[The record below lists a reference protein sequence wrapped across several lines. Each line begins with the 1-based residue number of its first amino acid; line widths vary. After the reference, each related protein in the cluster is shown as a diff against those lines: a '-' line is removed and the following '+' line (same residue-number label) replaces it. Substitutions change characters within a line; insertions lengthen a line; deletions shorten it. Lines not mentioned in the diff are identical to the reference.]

1 MSLNSIFQYFVPKD
15 KKVFFPLFE
24 QASSNV
30 VAMAT
35 TLVEAVNSGQVA
47 TTEDLY
53 RQIDKLEGKG
63 DEITH
68 QIYLE
73 LGKNFITPFDR
84 EDIHALATAIDDV
97 ADYIQGAANRMLLY
111 NIGAANEHI
120 KKLSELILQASID
133 LEKAVKELKDL
144 RNVRNIADSCIRIN
158 SVENQADY
166 VFDRAVADLFL
177 FEKDAIQLIKYK
189 EIYAALETATD
200 MCEDAAN
207 VMESILVK
215 NASAKVYTLAYIPFQ
230 WLLRCSLL

>member
-15 KKVFFPLFE
+15 KKTFFPLFE
-24 QASSNV
+24 QAASNV

-35 TLVEAVNSGQVA
+35 ILVEAVNSTSQP
-47 TTEDLY
+47 TQEELF
-53 RQIDKLEGKG
+53 RQIDKLENKG
-63 DEITH
+63 DELTH

-84 EDIHALATAIDDV
+84 EDIHSLATAIDDV
-97 ADYIQGAANRMLLY
+97 ADYIHGAANRMNLY
-111 NIGAANEHI
+111 KIDDFNEHI
-120 KKLSELILQASID
+120 RKLSDLILQASGD
-133 LEKAVKELKDL
+133 LEKAVRELKDL
-144 RNVRNIADSCIRIN
+144 KNVRAIADSCIRIN

-177 FEKDAIQLIKYK
+177 YETDAIRLIKYK
-189 EIYAALETATD
+189 EILAALETATD

-215 NASAKVYTLAYIPFQ
+215 NA
-230 WLLRCSLL
+230 

>member
-15 KKVFFPLFE
+15 KKIFFPLFE
-24 QASSNV
+24 QAASNV
-30 VAMAT
+30 VAIAT
-35 TLVEAVNSGQVA
+35 VLVEAVNTANPA
-47 TTEDLY
+47 TREEMFK
-53 RQIDKLEGKG
+53 QIDKLENRG

-73 LGKNFITPFDR
+73 LFKNFITPFDR

-97 ADYIQGAANRMLLY
+97 ADNIQGAANRMSLY
-111 NIGAANEHI
+111 RIDEYNEHI
-120 KKLSELILQASID
+120 RKLSDLILQGSID
-133 LEKAVKELKDL
+133 LEKAVRELKDL
-144 RNVRNIADSCIRIN
+144 RNVRAIADSCIRIN

-177 FEKDAIQLIKYK
+177 YEKDAIKLIKYK
-189 EIYAALETATD
+189 EILAALENATD

-215 NASAKVYTLAYIPFQ
+215 NA
-230 WLLRCSLL
+230 

>member
-15 KKVFFPLFE
+15 KKIFFPLFE
-24 QASSNV
+24 QAASNV
-30 VAMAT
+30 VAIAT
-35 TLVEAVNSGQVA
+35 ILAEAVNSSNPA
-47 TTEDLY
+47 TREELY
-53 RQIDKLEGKG
+53 KQIDKLENKG
-63 DEITH
+63 DELTH

-97 ADYIQGAANRMLLY
+97 ADNIQGAANRMSLY
-111 NIGAANEHI
+111 RIDEFDESI
-120 KKLSELILQASID
+120 RKLCELILQASID
-133 LEKAVKELKDL
+133 LEKAVRELKDL

-177 FEKDAIQLIKYK
+177 YERDAIKLIKYK
-189 EIYAALETATD
+189 EILAALETATD

-215 NASAKVYTLAYIPFQ
+215 NA
-230 WLLRCSLL
+230 

>member
-15 KKVFFPLFE
+15 KKIFFPLFE
-24 QASSNV
+24 QAASNV
-30 VAMAT
+30 VAIAT
-35 TLVEAVNSGQVA
+35 VLIEAVNSANPA
-47 TTEDLY
+47 TREELY
-53 RQIDKLEGKG
+53 KQIDKLENKG
-63 DEITH
+63 DELTH

-97 ADYIQGAANRMLLY
+97 ADNIQGAANRMSLY
-111 NIGAANEHI
+111 RIDEFNEPLR
-120 KKLSELILQASID
+120 KLCDLILQASID
-133 LEKAVKELKDL
+133 LEKAVRELKDL
-144 RNVRNIADSCIRIN
+144 RNVRAIADSCIRIN

-177 FEKDAIQLIKYK
+177 YETDAIKLIKYK
-189 EIYAALETATD
+189 EILAALETATD

-215 NASAKVYTLAYIPFQ
+215 NA
-230 WLLRCSLL
+230 

>member
-15 KKVFFPLFE
+15 KKIFFPLFE
-24 QASSNV
+24 QAANNV
-30 VAMAT
+30 IVMST
-35 TLVEAVNSGQVA
+35 ILVEAVNTKSDSNR
-47 TTEDLY
+47 EELF
-53 RQIDKLEGKG
+53 RQIDKLENKG
-63 DEITH
+63 DELTH

-84 EDIHALATAIDDV
+84 EDIHSLATAIDDV
-97 ADYIQGAANRMLLY
+97 ADYIQGAANRMSLY
-111 NIGAANEHI
+111 RIDDYNEHI
-120 KKLSELILQASID
+120 RKLSELVLQGGNE
-133 LEKAVKELKDL
+133 LEKAVRELKDL
-144 RNVRNIADSCIRIN
+144 RNVRAIADSCIRIN

-177 FEKDAIQLIKYK
+177 YETDAIRLIKYK

-215 NASAKVYTLAYIPFQ
+215 NA
-230 WLLRCSLL
+230 

>member
-15 KKVFFPLFE
+15 KKIFFPLFE
-24 QASSNV
+24 QAASNV
-30 VAMAT
+30 VAIAT
-35 TLVEAVNSGQVA
+35 VLVDAVNSSNPA
-47 TTEDLY
+47 TREELFK
-53 RQIDKLEGKG
+53 QIDKLENKG
-63 DEITH
+63 DELTH

-97 ADYIQGAANRMLLY
+97 ADNIQGAANRMSLY
-111 NIGAANEHI
+111 RIDEYNEHI
-120 KKLSELILQASID
+120 RKLSDLILQGSID
-133 LEKAVKELKDL
+133 LEKAVRELKDL
-144 RNVRNIADSCIRIN
+144 RNVRAIADSCIRIN

-177 FEKDAIQLIKYK
+177 YERDAIKLIKYK
-189 EIYAALETATD
+189 EILAALETATD

-215 NASAKVYTLAYIPFQ
+215 NA
-230 WLLRCSLL
+230 

>member
-24 QASSNV
+24 QAASNA

-35 TLVEAVNSGQVA
+35 ILVETVNSDNPVSR
-47 TTEDLY
+47 EEMI
-53 RQIDKLEGKG
+53 RQIDKLENKG

-84 EDIHALATAIDDV
+84 EDIHLLASAIDDV
-97 ADYIQGAANRMLLY
+97 ADNIQGAANRMSLY
-111 NIGAANEHI
+111 RIDDFNDHI
-120 KKLSELILQASID
+120 KKLSELILQGSAE
-133 LEKAVKELKDL
+133 LAKAIRELKDL
-144 RNVRNIADSCIRIN
+144 KNVRSIADSCIRIN
-158 SVENQADY
+158 TIENQADN

-177 FEKDAIQLIKYK
+177 YEKDAIRLIKYK
-189 EIYAALETATD
+189 EILSSLETATD

-215 NASAKVYTLAYIPFQ
+215 NA
-230 WLLRCSLL
+230 

>member
-15 KKVFFPLFE
+15 KKIFSPLFE
-24 QASSNV
+24 QAASNV

-35 TLVEAVNSGQVA
+35 FLVEAVNSNNPQ
-47 TTEDLY
+47 TREDLFK
-53 RQIDKLEGKG
+53 QIDKLENKG

-68 QIYLE
+68 QVHLE

-84 EDIHALATAIDDV
+84 EDIHALSSAIDDV
-97 ADYIQGAANRMLLY
+97 ADYIQGAANRMSLY
-111 NIGAANEHI
+111 RIDDYNEHI
-120 KKLSELILQASID
+120 RKLSELVLQASID
-133 LEKAVKELKDL
+133 LEKAVRELKDL

-177 FEKDAIQLIKYK
+177 YEKDAIRLIKYK
-189 EIYAALETATD
+189 EILSALETATD
-200 MCEDAAN
+200 MCEDAAD

-215 NASAKVYTLAYIPFQ
+215 NA
-230 WLLRCSLL
+230 

>member
-15 KKVFFPLFE
+15 KKTFFPLFE
-24 QASSNV
+24 QAASNV
-30 VAMAT
+30 VSMAT
-35 TLVEAVNSGQVA
+35 ILVEAVNSVNPA
-47 TTEDLY
+47 TRDELF
-53 RQIDKLEGKG
+53 RQIDKLENKG

-84 EDIHALATAIDDV
+84 EDIHSLATAIDDV
-97 ADYIQGAANRMLLY
+97 ADYIHGAANRMNLY
-111 NIGAANEHI
+111 KIDDFNEHI
-120 KKLSELILQASID
+120 RKLSELILQASTD
-133 LEKAVKELKDL
+133 LEKAVRELKDL
-144 RNVRNIADSCIRIN
+144 KNVRAIADSCIRIN

-177 FEKDAIQLIKYK
+177 YETDAIRLIKYK
-189 EIYAALETATD
+189 EILAALETATD

-215 NASAKVYTLAYIPFQ
+215 NA
-230 WLLRCSLL
+230 

>member
-24 QASSNV
+24 QASANV

-35 TLVEAVNSGQVA
+35 ILVETVNSSNPA
-47 TTEDLY
+47 TREELFK
-53 RQIDKLEGKG
+53 QIDKLENKG

-68 QIYLE
+68 QVYLE

-84 EDIHALATAIDDV
+84 EDIHALTSAIDDV
-97 ADYIQGAANRMLLY
+97 ADYIQGAANRMNLY
-111 NIGAANEHI
+111 RIDDYNEHI
-120 KKLSELILQASID
+120 LKLSELVLQASVD
-133 LEKAVKELKDL
+133 LEKAVRELKDL
-144 RNVRNIADSCIRIN
+144 KNVRAIADSCIRIN

-166 VFDRAVADLFL
+166 VFDRATADLFL
-177 FEKDAIQLIKYK
+177 YETDAIRLIKYK

-200 MCEDAAN
+200 MCEDAAD

-215 NASAKVYTLAYIPFQ
+215 NA
-230 WLLRCSLL
+230 

>member
-15 KKVFFPLFE
+15 KKIFFPLFE
-24 QASSNV
+24 QAANNV
-30 VAMAT
+30 VIMST
-35 TLVEAVNSGQVA
+35 VLVDAVNSKDFDNR
-47 TTEDLY
+47 EELFK
-53 RQIDKLEGKG
+53 QIDKLENKG
-63 DEITH
+63 DELTH

-84 EDIHALATAIDDV
+84 EDIHSLATAIDDV
-97 ADYIQGAANRMLLY
+97 ADFIQGAANRMSLY
-111 NIGAANEHI
+111 RIDDFNEHI
-120 KKLSELILQASID
+120 RKLSELILQASQD
-133 LEKAVKELKDL
+133 LEKAVRELKDL

-177 FEKDAIQLIKYK
+177 YETDAIRLIKYK

-200 MCEDAAN
+200 RCEDAAN

-215 NASAKVYTLAYIPFQ
+215 NA
-230 WLLRCSLL
+230 